1 MDYNTVKQSIE
12 NVRKNITLAKRALSK
27 NKEEQIAVRNSLMNT
42 ENNYQSKLRESK
54 KEAFDL
60 FISKRTK
67 EVDDQIL
74 QLSEA
79 ISDENL
85 EYEQKKTLLENANL
99 RDFYTDESEILADVK
114 ASVEVLQRH
123 LEKALSKRFKKEL
136 ETQLDSGNI
145 DMQSDNLN
153 TLVDY
158 FNKQSIYVSKLNKE
172 NKIDSIIEKVNCFCT
187 ENPFTI
193 SDDKQTAQLQ
203 MVGIIVVVSI
213 FIIIMAR
220 VLFPF
225 YFVFLALFGTYNLIK
240 NYKIYSALIAHKA
253 VKDNVNKIDEN
264 FRKEAEE
271 RLQQKRINLDNK
283 HLETL
288 ADLESQL
295 AKAKESLNNIKAK
308 AEMEFKFDDSDA
320 RQAYD
325 TAINI
330 NTKKID
336 SLIAEEKATQEKL
349 EDYYAELTRLNVEMD
364 KVAGDIQS
372 EYLNFS
378 KVGTDII
385 FKPDFI
391 FDVKNGKPVF
401 FMHPQASCLF
411 IYDDNTDIIDFIRLI
426 AVQLRIKI
434 NPFNLNIS
442 IIDLQF
448 MGLSFLAMQ
457 PTSDKKDDSLQKL
470 FQIISSKDTLNK
482 FLEEYGEELNR
493 KLRSIRR
500 QFPNIAEY
508 NKFMVE
514 SDSLTEGYDFIFYQD
529 PDTSYLQNEIVQ
541 KIINNGSTLGV
552 FLHLFI
558 QKDTFYELG
567 DAAKEL
573 TSKIGKVYLLSDGN
587 YHERAKDFVLENL
600 IKTEN

>member
-1 MDYNTVKQSIE
+1 MDYNAVKQSIE
-12 NVRKNITLAKRALSK
+12 NVRKNITFAKRALSK
-27 NKEEQIAVRNSLMNT
+27 NKEEQIAVRNSLTNT
-42 ENNYQSKLRESK
+42 ENNYQNKLRESK

-60 FISKRTK
+60 FITKRTK
-67 EVDDQIL
+67 EVDDKIL

-79 ISDENL
+79 ISDENIT
-85 EYEQKKTLLENANL
+85 YEQKKSSLENANIK
-99 RDFYTDESEILADVK
+99 DFYTDESEILADVK

-136 ETQLDSGNI
+136 ETQLDSGSI

-153 TLVDY
+153 TLVNY
-158 FNKQSIYVSKLNKE
+158 FNKQSVYVSKLNK
-172 NKIDSIIEKVNCFCT
+172 IDAIIEKVNCFCT

-193 SDDKQTAQLQ
+193 SEDKQTAQLQ
-203 MVGIIVVVSI
+203 VGGIIIAVSI
-213 FIIIMAR
+213 LIIIMAR

-225 YFVFLALFGTYNLIK
+225 YFVLLALFGTYNIIK

-271 RLQQKRINLDNK
+271 RLQQEKINLDNK
-283 HLETL
+283 HLESL
-288 ADLESQL
+288 ADLENQL
-295 AKAKESLNNIKAK
+295 AKAKELLNSIKAK

-336 SLIAEEKATQEKL
+336 SLIAEEKELQEKL
-349 EDYYAELTRLNVEMD
+349 EGYYMELNKLNEDMD
-364 KVAGDIQS
+364 KVAGDIQAQ
-372 EYLNFS
+372 YLDFS
-378 KVGTDII
+378 KVGTDVI

-391 FDVKNGKPVF
+391 FDVKNGKPIF
-401 FMHPQASCLF
+401 FMHPQTSCLF
-411 IYDDNTDIIDFIRLI
+411 IYEDNDDVIDFIRLI
-426 AVQLRIKI
+426 SVQLRIKI

-442 IIDLQF
+442 VIDLQF
-448 MGLSFLAMQ
+448 MGLSFLSMQ

-482 FLEEYGEELNR
+482 FFEEYEDELNR

-500 QFPNIAEY
+500 QFPNIADY
-508 NKFMVE
+508 NKFMLE

-529 PDTSYLQNEIVQ
+529 PVANYLQNDIVQ
-541 KIINNGSTLGV
+541 KIINNGSTLGI

-567 DAAKEL
+567 ETAKEV

-600 IKTEN
+600 IKSEN